1 MVPKIEVSKPINEAL
16 QCGRLDT
23 FGTADDAQHPAE
35 VEPGQV
41 TVGCF
46 AGGQVKG
53 EVRRR

>member
-1 MVPKIEVSKPINEAL
+1 VVVKVEVSESINETF

-23 FGTADDAQHPAE
+23 FGAADDAQHPPE
-35 VEPGQV
+35 VEAGQV

-46 AGGQVKG
+46 AGGQVKR